1 MKSSTH
7 VYSPLFLVTVLLS
20 TSLMASAQYRPTYH
34 PPAPV
39 YHPPAP
45 AYHPPAPAYHPPAP
59 AYHPPAP
66 AYHPSA
72 PSTPAYHPPSGGG
85 SPSRPNPSAPVHS
98 YTPGAPS
105 GGNTSASRPSSG
117 ATTYTP
123 HVYTPGASS
132 ASHTS
137 GTASV
142 GGESVRSAN
151 GVTTYTPHAST
162 GGTSYSP
169 SSPAAP
175 HANTYTPA
183 TTPATPPAGHI
194 NTTTP
199 PAPTVAGGSSLTP
212 HPPSPVSPTGGST
225 HAVYSMPAPA
235 TGGKFGADS
244 SRLSPA
250 SSQSVLHQVNT
261 ARGGLSGVN
270 HRPIPSGQVAVHPD
284 KSLTVTAS
292 NGRNFNLRPNGTLA
306 SYSGHGETATFR
318 GDGRLASVHTPAMD
332 IAHGPRGQRIIISE
346 RPDHGRLISTG
357 PHRGYLERPVSY
369 HGHDYYQRSYVHGD
383 HRFTREYARYQY
395 HGREFSNYVP
405 RATYAPAFYG
415 WAYYPWDSPAAYM
428 WGWASSAWFACN
440 AGFLDPSGSFQSG
453 ANWLTDYYLGQTL
466 AESFDAGAQAGAA
479 SCSAGGG
486 QNADEVAAGGDAQPA
501 GDEMSA
507 TVVTPITP
515 EIKQV
520 IADEVKQQLAF
531 ENAAAAKPDQA
542 PSLDGLP
549 QVMVPNHLFVA
560 DQVQNVSTADGEQC
574 ALSAGDVIKLLD
586 APPDGATTANL
597 AVLSSHMG
605 DCPAGLTVSVPLEAL
620 QEMQNNFRAQL
631 DSGLQ
636 ALRDQQGKGGLPA
649 APIAAITPPPVP
661 EDEPPPSD
669 VNVQLDLDAQQ
680 QQADQAEDSVT
691 QVAFASTPS
700 APQAH

>member
-1 MKSSTH
+1 
-7 VYSPLFLVTVLLS
+7 
-20 TSLMASAQYRPTYH
+20 
-34 PPAPV
+34 
-39 YHPPAP
+39 
-45 AYHPPAPAYHPPAP
+45 
-59 AYHPPAP
+59 
-66 AYHPSA
+66 
-72 PSTPAYHPPSGGG
+72 
-85 SPSRPNPSAPVHS
+85 
-98 YTPGAPS
+98 
-105 GGNTSASRPSSG
+105 
-117 ATTYTP
+117 
-123 HVYTPGASS
+123 
-132 ASHTS
+132 
-137 GTASV
+137 
-142 GGESVRSAN
+142 
-151 GVTTYTPHAST
+151 
-162 GGTSYSP
+162 
-169 SSPAAP
+169 
-175 HANTYTPA
+175 
-183 TTPATPPAGHI
+183 
-194 NTTTP
+194 
-199 PAPTVAGGSSLTP
+199 
-212 HPPSPVSPTGGST
+212 
-225 HAVYSMPAPA
+225 MPAPA

-261 ARGGLSGVN
+261 VRGGLSGVN
-270 HRPIPSGQVAVHPD
+270 HRPIPSGQVDVHPD

-306 SYSGHGETATFR
+306 SYSGHGQTATFR
-318 GDGRLASVHTPAMD
+318 GDGRLASLHTPAMD

-383 HRFTREYARYQY
+383 HRFTREYTRYHY

-405 RATYAPAFYG
+405 RVTYAPAFYG

-440 AGFLDPSGSFQSG
+440 AGFLDPYGSFQSG

-466 AESFDAGAQAGAA
+466 AESFDAGAQAGTS
-479 SCSAGGG
+479 SCSTGGEL
-486 QNADEVAAGGDAQPA
+486 NAEEVAAGGDAQPA
-501 GDEMSA
+501 SDEMSA

-531 ENAAAAKPDQA
+531 ENAAAAKPDEA

-549 QVMVPNHLFVA
+549 QVLVPNHLFVV

-597 AVLSSHMG
+597 AVLSSHKG
-605 DCPAGLTVSVPLEAL
+605 DCPAGLNVSVPLEAL

-649 APIAAITPPPVP
+649 APMAAITPPPLP

-669 VNVQLDLDAQQ
+669 VNVQVDLDAQQ
-680 QQADQAEDSVT
+680 QQADQAEASVT
-691 QVAFASTPS
+691 QVAFASTPP
-700 APQAH
+700 APAAH